1 MAVFKGTAPTPA
13 VQARGNL
20 RSTNMNSTTQ
30 NQTLGRAQV
39 LQRSLANKPPVKAP
53 VNIHGLSRG
62 GALYA
67 QLLALVY
74 GRIHVSQNLIDL
86 GSVLS
91 EQEASVSVWNAYF
104 ANKQLTDI
112 HVNPVDELTLF
123 GQSAP
128 AVLGP
133 LAEFEYKMRVP
144 AEGPATINVFVAWT
158 FGAEIVSLNLTGSR
172 IAFWS
177 FLPTWEGGIRERLE
191 WYTGILTSPLG
202 IEQRRSLRES
212 PRRFFELQLIAKP
225 DERSYMELSCFDW
238 GARRWAIPIWTDVQT
253 TTADIAEGSMFIACS
268 TANRD
273 FYAGGLVALRGV
285 SAFDYEVSEILRV
298 EADGLVLS
306 RPLNNA
312 WRKNT
317 RVYPVRVAQF
327 TEQPQFTRL
336 TVNSATVRAQFQIVE
351 PSDWPAEAP
360 ATMYRGKPVYLDPP
374 EESQSLTASYQ
385 RLLEMMDNRRD
396 NPRMGDSAGIAFTA
410 QGHRWQ
416 VYGRAAQARMRR
428 LWYFLRGRFKSVW
441 IPTFSEDLIVNAPM
455 APGSLL
461 LQVRNTGYVKFGKMH
476 PGRKDVMVVLRDG
489 RMFFRRIMEAIEVEG
504 GEALTLDS
512 SLGLTETLPA
522 EDVVR
527 VSFIALCRMDQDFIE
542 ITHETDSDG
551 LMSANTIWRSLR
563 DDLGDV

>member
-1 MAVFKGTAPTPA
+1 MAVFQGTSPSPA
-13 VQARGNL
+13 VQARGGL
-20 RSTNMNSTTQ
+20 RSTNMNTTTQ
-30 NQTLGRAQV
+30 NQTLGRVQPLQLSMAQPAV
-39 LQRSLANKPPVKAP
+39 VRSPIPVHK
-53 VNIHGLSRG
+53 VNRP
-62 GALYA
+62 GALFA
-67 QLLALVY
+67 HLLQLIY
-74 GRIHVSQNLIDL
+74 GRIHVSENLIDL

-91 EQEASVSVWNAYF
+91 QQEASVSVWNAYF
-104 ANKQLTDI
+104 DNKQLTDI
-112 HVNPVDELTLF
+112 HVNPVDELTLS

-133 LAEFEYKMRVP
+133 LAEFEYTLTVP
-144 AEGPATINVFVAWT
+144 AEGPATIDVFVAWT
-158 FGAEIVSLNLTGSR
+158 FGTEVVSLNLAGTR

-238 GARRWAIPIWTDVQT
+238 GARRWAIPIWTDVQFT
-253 TTADIAEGSMFIACS
+253 TVEIAAGSSFIACA
-268 TANRD
+268 TAYRD
-273 FYAGGLVALRGV
+273 FRAGGLVALRGA
-285 SAFDYEVSEILRV
+285 SAFDYEVAEVLRV
-298 EADGLVLS
+298 EADGIVLS
-306 RPLNNA
+306 RPLNSA
-312 WRKNT
+312 WRKNS
-317 RVYPVRVAQF
+317 RVYPARVAQF
-327 TEQPQFTRL
+327 TEQPVFTRL

-351 PSDWPAEAP
+351 PSDWVAEAP
-360 ATMYRGKPVYLDPP
+360 ALKYRDKPVYLDPP

-396 NPRMGDSAGIAFTA
+396 NPRMGDSAGVAFTA
-410 QGHRWQ
+410 QGHRWL
-416 VYGRAAQARMRR
+416 VHGREQQARMRS

-441 IPTFSEDLIVNAPM
+441 IPTHSQDLIVNGIH

-461 LQVRNTGYVKFGKMH
+461 LQVRNTGYVKFGKMQ
-476 PGRKDVMVVLRDG
+476 PGRKDIMIILRDG
-489 RMFFRRIMEAIEVEG
+489 RAFFRRIMEAIEVEG

-512 SLGLTETLPA
+512 GLGLSTPLLP
-522 EDVVR
+522 EDVER
-527 VSFIALCRMDQDFIE
+527 ISFMALCRMDQDFIE
-542 ITHETDSDG
+542 VTHETDSDG